1 LDFTST
7 EKKLGKP
14 VGSDLLNGH
23 ITLPILLEMRK
34 NPDFKLK
41 IEQLRRDSE
50 RKEFEEC
57 IQIIRKSDS
66 IDEAKAVSSKYLSK
80 ALNLISELP
89 DGHPKSLLLSL
100 TKKMGSRNT

>member
-1 LDFTST
+1 
-7 EKKLGKP
+7 
-14 VGSDLLNGH
+14 
-23 ITLPILLEMRK
+23 M
-34 NPDFKLK
+34 K

-80 ALNLISELP
+80 ALDLISELP
-89 DGHPKSLLLSL
+89 EWTSEITTFKFDEKNGFKKHVVFMKSIESALP
-100 TKKMGSRNT
+100 TC

>member
-1 LDFTST
+1 MF
-7 EKKLGKP
+7 
-14 VGSDLLNGH
+14 NGH
-23 ITLPILLEMRK
+23 ITLPILLEIRK

-41 IEQLRRDSE
+41 KSKQLRRDSE

-100 TKKMGSRNT
+100 TKKWGQETHSIYEKY

>member
-1 LDFTST
+1 
-7 EKKLGKP
+7 
-14 VGSDLLNGH
+14 
-23 ITLPILLEMRK
+23 M
-34 NPDFKLK
+34 K

-80 ALNLISELP
+80 ALDLISELP

-100 TKKMGSRNT
+100 TKKNGVKKHIVFMKSIESALPTC

>member
-1 LDFTST
+1 
-7 EKKLGKP
+7 
-14 VGSDLLNGH
+14 
-23 ITLPILLEMRK
+23 M
-34 NPDFKLK
+34 K

-80 ALNLISELP
+80 ALDLISELP

-100 TKKMGSRNT
+100 TKKWGQETHSIYEKYCFTNLLIYNSNIHKPIKHRGYIKWNVHFND